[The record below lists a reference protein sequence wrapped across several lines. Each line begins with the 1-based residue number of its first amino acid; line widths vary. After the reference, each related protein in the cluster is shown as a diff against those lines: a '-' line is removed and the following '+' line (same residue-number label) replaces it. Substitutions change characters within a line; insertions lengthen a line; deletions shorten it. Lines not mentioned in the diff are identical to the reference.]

1 VKGIAGFLVAAGL
14 LGAAAFAAQI
24 NGTPVQIA
32 GWNPSDPA
40 LFADGRPAPLF
51 CFDKS
56 NSIALYS
63 TLMIP
68 AEVETVLRCY
78 PQIYFACHRRHVRDE
93 RTQVLLSAHQAS
105 VLDHLDDVE
114 GSSLLTL
121 ARHMGVTASTMSLMV
136 DRLER
141 GGYVRRER
149 SRLDGRRVDLRLTAA
164 GVRVKRQQKVLE
176 PELIAALLEHL
187 DERQRR
193 QALHGLEL
201 LAEAAR
207 EMAAHGD
214 LQRILK
220 GGAA

>member
-1 VKGIAGFLVAAGL
+1 M
-14 LGAAAFAAQI
+14 
-24 NGTPVQIA
+24 T
-32 GWNPSDPA
+32 
-40 LFADGRPAPLF
+40 
-51 CFDKS
+51 
-56 NSIALYS
+56 
-63 TLMIP
+63 P

-93 RTQVLLSAHQAS
+93 KTQVLLSARQAS

-114 GSSLLTL
+114 GTSLLAL

-149 SRLDGRRVDLRLTAA
+149 SPQDGRRVDLRLTTA
-164 GVRVKRQQKVLE
+164 GVRIKRQQKVLE
-176 PELIAALLEHL
+176 PDLIAAMLGHL
-187 DERQRR
+187 DERRR
-193 QALHGLEL
+193 QQALRGLEL
-201 LAEAAR
+201 LADAAR
-207 EMAAHGD
+207 EMIACGD